1 MAMTEKEFLDQAR
14 PLAEALIEYGKTEG
28 AKHGVSDV
36 RISIAAGTKQSNSV
50 EKGQVVSVISGT
62 SFDVNVMMYS
72 DRGASISFTKNV
84 RDEAQLKAAMLQN
97 MHALKVVPGGS
108 KTGLLE
114 PDKVFKGPKA
124 DLDLYDHTPPT
135 QAELISYAKDV
146 EAAARAEKGTKAVRS
161 VSISANDGHYLIM
174 ATNGLDIS
182 NSTTM
187 YSAGASVIAEDTN
200 GMQIGGESSVARHFN
215 DMAKP
220 KALGMAAGKDAVSK
234 LSPTLP
240 STGEMPVVLD
250 RDAAEA
256 FFSAVFAS
264 IDGTALYRGTTFM
277 KGQLGKQV
285 MNSDITIEDDPTI
298 PRGLSS
304 AQVDGAGLEMRKITF
319 VKNGVLESFNLT
331 LFESRQLGMDP
342 IGREGGETN
351 SRVLPGKV
359 TPEELIKDIKEG
371 VYINGFNGG
380 TVDVNNGQ
388 HSRQAHGFLIKDG
401 KVTDIAV
408 AGFVVSGNLKDMFM
422 KAQIANDTPAMPS
435 TRHGLAA
442 PTTRIDGLT
451 IAGK

>member
-1 MAMTEKEFLDQAR
+1 MTEKEFLDSAR
-14 PLAEALIEYGKTEG
+14 PLAEKLLDYGKTEG

-36 RISIAAGTKQSNSV
+36 RIAVSAGSKQSNSV
-50 EKGQVVSVISGT
+50 EKGEVVNVVSGT
-62 SFDVNVMMYS
+62 SFDVTVTLYTAAGS
-72 DRGASISFTKNV
+72 SIAFTKNV
-84 RDEAQLKAAMLQN
+84 RDEAQLKQAMLQN
-97 MHALKVVPGGS
+97 MHALKVVPGGG
-108 KTGLLE
+108 KKGLLE
-114 PDKVFKGPKA
+114 ADKVFKGPKA
-124 DLDLYDHTPPT
+124 DLDLYDHNPPT
-135 QAELISYAKDV
+135 QAELIKYAKEV
-146 EAAARAEKGTKAVRS
+146 EAAARGVEGTKAVRS
-161 VSISANDGHYLIM
+161 VSISKNDGHYLIL

-182 NSTTM
+182 NSATM
-187 YSAGASVIAEDTN
+187 YSAGASVIAEDAN

-220 KALGMAAGKDAVSK
+220 KELGLTAGKDAVSK

-240 STGEMPVVLD
+240 HTGEMPIVLD

-256 FFSAVFAS
+256 FFSSVFAA
-264 IDGTALYRGTTFM
+264 IDGTALHRGTTFM
-277 KGQLGKQV
+277 KDKLGKQV
-285 MNSDITIEDDPTI
+285 MNSEITIEDDPTI
-298 PRGLSS
+298 ARGLSS
-304 AQVDGAGLEMRKITF
+304 GQVDGAGLEMRKVTF

-342 IGREGGETN
+342 TGREGGETN
-351 SRVLPGKV
+351 VRILPGKV
-359 TPEELIKDIKEG
+359 SPEDLIKDIKEG

-422 KAQIANDTPAMPS
+422 KAQIANDTPDLPS
-435 TRHGLAA
+435 TRHQMAA
-442 PTTRIDGLT
+442 PTTRIDGMT

>member
-1 MAMTEKEFLDQAR
+1 MAMTEKEFLKQAR
-14 PLAEALIEYGKTEG
+14 PLAEALLDFGKTEG

-36 RISIAAGTKQSNSV
+36 RVAISAGTKQSNSV
-50 EKGQVVSVISGT
+50 EKGEVVNVVSGT
-62 SFDVNVMMYS
+62 SFEVTVTMYAA
-72 DRGASISFTKNV
+72 RGASISFTKNV
-84 RDEAQLKAAMLQN
+84 RDEAQLKQAMLQN
-97 MHALKVVPGGS
+97 MDALKVVPGGS
-108 KTGLLE
+108 KKGLLE

-124 DLDLYDHTPPT
+124 DLDMYDHTPPT

-161 VSISANDGHYLIM
+161 VSVSANDGHYLVL

-182 NSTTM
+182 NSSTM
-187 YSAGASVIAEDTN
+187 YSAGAAVIAEDAN
-200 GMQIGGESSVARHFN
+200 GMQIGGESSFARHFN

-220 KALGMAAGKDAVSK
+220 KALGAAAGKDAVSK

-240 STGEMPVVLD
+240 NTGEMPIVLD

-256 FFSAVFAS
+256 FFSSVFAA
-264 IDGTALYRGTTFM
+264 IDGTAIYRGTSFM
-277 KGQLGKQV
+277 KDKLGKQV
-285 MNSDITIEDDPTI
+285 MNADITIEDDPTI
-298 PRGLSS
+298 PRGASS
-304 AQVDGAGLEMRKITF
+304 GQVDGAGLEMRKVTF
-319 VKNGVLESFNLT
+319 VKDGVLEAFNLT
-331 LFESRQLGMDP
+331 LFESRQLGMEP
-342 IGREGGETN
+342 TGREGGETN
-351 SRVLPGKV
+351 VRILPGKV
-359 TPEELIKDIKEG
+359 SPEDLIKDIKEG

-422 KAQIANDTPAMPS
+422 KAQIANDTPALPS
-435 TRHGLAA
+435 TRHSMAA